1 LLVARLFVEQT
12 MTSVRPAARFE
23 RRSNMPM
30 HSFGLRALWRAALVS
45 LMVAA
50 AAVQARPAKDW
61 AITNLGEGFPRGSQA
76 VAINNRGEV
85 GGYARVPGA
94 IWPILNHAVLWQNGV
109 AHDLGA
115 ALGSP
120 PGETFSEIG
129 GINDRG
135 MAVASGPD
143 GLMLWKDG
151 AWSLL
156 GIRGFPYDISN
167 SGAIAGTYIAGDGV
181 ERPFLYRRG
190 VLHDLGSLGGPIAA
204 AQAVNDRG
212 LVVGM
217 AWRADLKNRGF
228 VYQQGVMKELGT
240 FGGERGGALDVN
252 NRGDIVGFAQD
263 ASGRSIAF
271 VTDVSGVLRPVA
283 NLAGNSTAWAINE
296 RGAIVGS
303 SDAHGF
309 LVEDGVVTFLEEI
322 AAVKAGGWFLLF
334 PLDIN
339 DRGWIVGWG
348 LRHGGSFEGD
358 AFLLRRR

>member
-1 LLVARLFVEQT
+1 MARQLWGVH
-12 MTSVRPAARFE
+12 AWARV
-23 RRSNMPM
+23 
-30 HSFGLRALWRAALVS
+30 ALVS

-50 AAVQARPAKDW
+50 AAVQARPARDW
-61 AITNLGEGFPRGSQA
+61 TITNLGASFPRGSQA
-76 VAINNRGEV
+76 VAVNNRGEV

-115 ALGSP
+115 ELGSP
-120 PGETFSEIG
+120 PGETSSEIG

-135 MAVASGPD
+135 TAVGSGPD
-143 GLMLWKDG
+143 GLMLWRDG
-151 AWSLL
+151 ASSVL
-156 GIRGFPYDISN
+156 GIRGVAYDISN
-167 SGAIAGTYIAGDGV
+167 LGAIVGAYIAADGV
-181 ERPFLYRRG
+181 QRPFLYWRG
-190 VLHDLGSLGGPIAA
+190 VLHDLGTLGGPIAA
-204 AQAVNDRG
+204 AQAVNEWG

-217 AWRADLKNRGF
+217 AWRADLINRGF
-228 VYQQGVMKELGT
+228 FSHRGVMKELGT
-240 FGGERGGALDVN
+240 FGGERGGAFDVN

-296 RGAIVGS
+296 RGTIVGS
-303 SDAHGF
+303 SDANGF
-309 LVEDGVVTFLEEI
+309 MVEDGVVTLLEEI
-322 AAVKAGGWFLLF
+322 AAVKAGDWFQLF

-348 LRHGGSFEGD
+348 WRHGGSFEGD
-358 AFLLRRR
+358 AFLLRPR